1 MRARQ
6 GLTSPKLNHIRQ
18 WYSVALGPYPME
30 IKSTGRIETTSV
42 RRASKG
48 ASASEGGFKIADSGE
63 SARASIAAPG
73 PLAAVET
80 ILTLQNIEDTTD
92 GRSKGAAR
100 GEQILD
106 LLDHVRDGLLAGG
119 IPRTTLN
126 RLASAVSR
134 RQENFSDPRLQ
145 NVLDEIELRARVE
158 LAKLEQVDRLAV

>member
-1 MRARQ
+1 
-6 GLTSPKLNHIRQ
+6 
-18 WYSVALGPYPME
+18 ME
-30 IKSTGRIETTSV
+30 IKSTGRIETASV
-42 RRASKG
+42 RRTSRG
-48 ASASEGGFKIADSGE
+48 ASAGDGSFKIADSGE

-80 ILTLQNIEDTTD
+80 ILTLQNIEDSTD
-92 GRSKGAAR
+92 GRSKATAR

-158 LAKLEQVDRLAV
+158 LAKLEQADRLAV